1 MDVDGFEY
9 ENSEVS
15 MDSYEMEM
23 LIRAEQ
29 VRAQSFLDLIE
40 IKCREHCGMKRA
52 WDDGLCHA
60 SEEMCCLVP
69 HSPIWAGKAP
79 LARPDAKADPQD
91 FGDL

>member
-1 MDVDGFEY
+1 
-9 ENSEVS
+9 

-23 LIRAEQ
+23 LIRDEQ

-69 HSPIWAGKAP
+69 HSPIWAGKASP
-79 LARPDAKADPQD
+79 ARPSTKTGSQD
-91 FGDL
+91 WDDL

>member
-1 MDVDGFEY
+1 
-9 ENSEVS
+9 

-29 VRAQSFLDLIE
+29 VRARSFLDLIK

-60 SEEMCCLVP
+60 SVEMCCLVP
-69 HSPIWAGKAP
+69 HSPIWAGRAS
-79 LARPDAKADPQD
+79 LARPDSKVDPQD

>member
-29 VRAQSFLDLIE
+29 VRARSFLDLIDK
-40 IKCREHCGMKRA
+40 KCREHCGMKRA

-60 SEEMCCLVP
+60 SEEMCCLVQ
-69 HSPIWAGKAP
+69 HSPIWAGKAS

>member
-1 MDVDGFEY
+1 
-9 ENSEVS
+9 

-23 LIRAEQ
+23 LIMAEQ
-29 VRAQSFLDLIE
+29 KTTQTFRDLIDK
-40 IKCREHCGMKRA
+40 KCMQHCGMKRA

-69 HSPIWAGKAP
+69 HSPIWAGKAS
-79 LARPDAKADPQD
+79 LARPGSKVDPQD